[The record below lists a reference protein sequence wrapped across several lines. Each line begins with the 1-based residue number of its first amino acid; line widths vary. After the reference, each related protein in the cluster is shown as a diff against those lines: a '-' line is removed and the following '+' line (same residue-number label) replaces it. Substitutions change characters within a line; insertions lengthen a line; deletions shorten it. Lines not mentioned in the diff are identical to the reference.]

1 MISNIWLTERGRT
14 YKSYLV
20 YHEFIEH
27 VFNEFSFLLH
37 QKLNGF
43 FTQIFFQNIEIL
55 KGRFNNYL

>member
-14 YKSYLV
+14 YRSYLV
-20 YHEFIEH
+20 YRGFIEH

-43 FTQIFFQNIEIL
+43 FTQFFFSKYRNLE
-55 KGRFNNYL
+55 R

>member
-14 YKSYLV
+14 YRSYFV
-20 YHEFIEH
+20 YRGFIEH